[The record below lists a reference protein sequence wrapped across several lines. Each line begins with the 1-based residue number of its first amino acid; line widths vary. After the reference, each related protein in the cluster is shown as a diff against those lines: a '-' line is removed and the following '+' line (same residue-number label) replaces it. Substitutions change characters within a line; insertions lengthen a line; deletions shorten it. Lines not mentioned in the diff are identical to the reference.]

1 MTDAPPLPLQ
11 IWETLTPEAQ
21 AAVLALVGGLERQ
34 ITELAQ
40 QVQDLKARLDQN
52 STNSSRPPSSDP
64 IGVKRKPPAPPSRK
78 RRGGQKGHP
87 RRMRALVPPE
97 RVASVTDCKP
107 TECRRCKHPLS
118 GVDAEPRRH
127 QVAELPPIEP
137 EVHEYRLHRL
147 GCPHCKT
154 VTCGALPDGVPRT
167 SFGPR
172 LHAALSVLTGAYRLS
187 KRQVVQLGSDL
198 LGLTISVGMISKLE
212 RVTAEVLEQPV
223 AELAEA
229 VKSAEAANIDETGWR
244 EAHLKA
250 WLWVVVTS
258 VGVVFRIVRSRAGA
272 VAKDLLG
279 DEPKPIVISD
289 RFPGYEWI
297 KLKSRQVCWAHLRR
311 DFQAMID
318 RGGDGAEVGRQLLW
332 QSNKLFESWH
342 KVRDGT
348 IQRSTFLQT
357 VAWLRPMVRSSLE
370 RGSRCACAKTAATC
384 GELLRLWDCL
394 WTFTRVAGVE
404 PTNNA
409 AERALRHAVIWRR
422 ISGGTDSEAGS
433 RFAERMLSVVATC
446 RQRGVPVLRYL
457 SGCHE
462 ARLNGRLIPSLAL
475 AHLGPARAT
484 ADGMP
489 AAETRPMGFST
500 DYQAITERSR
510 LLGV

>member
-1 MTDAPPLPLQ
+1 MDRPASIPQHIWDSFSDDARA
-11 IWETLTPEAQ
+11 IVG
-21 AAVLALVGGLERQ
+21 AVIDGLERQ
-34 ITELAQ
+34 IIELGQ

-52 STNSSRPPSSDP
+52 STNSSKPPSTDP
-64 IGVKRKPPAPPSRK
+64 IGVKRKPPVPPSRK

-107 TECRRCKHPLS
+107 AECRRCRHPLS
-118 GVDAEPRRH
+118 GVDTVPRRH

-147 GCPHCKT
+147 CCPHCKT

-172 LHAALSVLTGAYRLS
+172 LHAALSILTGAYRLS

-212 RVTAEVLEQPV
+212 RITPEVLEQPV

-229 VKSAEAANIDETGWR
+229 VKLAEAANIDETGWR

-258 VGVVFRIVRSRAGA
+258 VGVVFRVARSRAGA
-272 VAKDLLG
+272 VAAELLG
-279 DEPKPIVISD
+279 EEPEPIIISD

-297 KLKSRQVCWAHLRR
+297 KLESRQVCWAHLRR

-318 RGGDGAEVGRQLLW
+318 RDGDGAEVGRQLLW
-332 QSNKLFESWH
+332 QSNKLFEYWH
-342 KVRDGT
+342 KVRDRT
-348 IQRSTFLQT
+348 IRRSTFLQYMT
-357 VAWLRPMVRSSLE
+357 WLRPMVRSSLE
-370 RGSRCACAKTAATC
+370 RGSQCACTKTAATC
-384 GELLRLWDCL
+384 GELLRLWECL
-394 WTFTRVAGVE
+394 WSFSRVEGVE

-422 ISGGTDSEAGS
+422 ISGGTASQGGS
-433 RFAERMLSVVATC
+433 RFVERMLSVVATC
-446 RQRGVPVLRYL
+446 RQQGRNALEYL
-457 SGCHE
+457 TRCHE
-462 ARLNGRLIPSLAL
+462 ARLRGVRPPQLLVAL
-475 AHLGPARAT
+475 ASSERA
-484 ADGMP
+484 A
-489 AAETRPMGFST
+489 
-500 DYQAITERSR
+500 
-510 LLGV
+510 

>member
-1 MTDAPPLPLQ
+1 
-11 IWETLTPEAQ
+11 
-21 AAVLALVGGLERQ
+21 
-34 ITELAQ
+34 
-40 QVQDLKARLDQN
+40 
-52 STNSSRPPSSDP
+52 
-64 IGVKRKPPAPPSRK
+64 
-78 RRGGQKGHP
+78 
-87 RRMRALVPPE
+87 MRALVPPE

-107 TECRRCKHPLS
+107 TECRRCGHPLR
-118 GVDAEPRRH
+118 GEDAEPRRH

-154 VTCGALPDGVPRT
+154 VTCGDLPDGVPRT

-198 LGLTISVGMISKLE
+198 LGLTISVGMIAKLE
-212 RVTAEVLEQPV
+212 RITAEVLEQPV
-223 AELAEA
+223 VELAER
-229 VKSAEAANIDETGWR
+229 VKTAEAANIDETGWR
-244 EAHLKA
+244 EGGRKA
-250 WLWVVVTS
+250 WLWVVVTA

-272 VAKDLLG
+272 VAADLLG
-279 DEPKPIVISD
+279 EEPKPIVISD

-297 KLKSRQVCWAHLRR
+297 TLQSRQVCWAHLRR

-318 RGGDGAEVGRQLLW
+318 RDGDGAEVGRQLLW

-348 IQRSTFLQT
+348 IRRSTFLQAM
-357 VAWLRPMVRSSLE
+357 AWLRPMVRLSLE
-370 RGSRCACAKTAATC
+370 RGSRCACTKTAATC

-394 WTFTRVAGVE
+394 WTFTRVEGVE

-433 RFAERMLSVVATC
+433 RFVERMLSAVATC
-446 RQRGVPVLRYL
+446 RQQKRDVLGYL
-457 SGCHE
+457 TQCHRAHLLGGE
-462 ARLNGRLIPSLAL
+462 GPSLLKPSGEAPAL
-475 AHLGPARAT
+475 AG
-484 ADGMP
+484 
-489 AAETRPMGFST
+489 
-500 DYQAITERSR
+500 
-510 LLGV
+510 

>member
-1 MTDAPPLPLQ
+1 MTDTPPLPPQ
-11 IWETLTPEAQ
+11 IWESLTPEAQ
-21 AAVLALVGGLERQ
+21 AAVLALVGRLEQR
-34 ITELAQ
+34 ITELTQ
-40 QVQDLKARLDQN
+40 QVQDMRARLDQN
-52 STNSSRPPSSDP
+52 STNSSKPPSTDP
-64 IGVKRKPPAPPSRK
+64 IGVKRKPPTSPSKR

-87 RRMRALVPPE
+87 RRMRALVPPD

-107 TECRRCKHPLS
+107 SECRRCGHALS
-118 GVDAEPRRH
+118 GEDSEPRRH

-147 GCPHCKT
+147 CCPQCQI
-154 VTCGALPDGVPRT
+154 VTSGTLPDGVPRT

-187 KRQVVQLGSDL
+187 KRQVSQLCSDL
-198 LGLTISVGMISKLE
+198 LGLTISVGMIAKLE
-212 RVTAEVLEQPV
+212 RITANVLERPV

-229 VKSAEAANIDETGWR
+229 VKTSEAANIDETSWR
-244 EAHLKA
+244 EANLKA

-258 VGVVFRIVRSRAGA
+258 AGIVFRIVRSRAGA
-272 VAKDLLG
+272 VARDLLG
-279 DEPKPIVISD
+279 EEPKPIVISD

-318 RGGDGAEVGRQLLW
+318 RNGDGAEVGRQLLW

-357 VAWLRPMVRSSLE
+357 VGWLRPMVRSSLE
-370 RGSRCACAKTAATC
+370 RGSRCVCAKTAATC

-422 ISGGTDSEAGS
+422 ISGGTDSEGGS
-433 RFAERMLSVVATC
+433 RFVERMLSVVATC
-446 RQRGVPVLRYL
+446 RQQRQSVLECLTR
-457 SGCHE
+457 CHR
-462 ARLNGRLIPSLAL
+462 ARLEDHPPPSLL
-475 AHLGPARAT
+475 PATSPVGAV
-484 ADGMP
+484 A
-489 AAETRPMGFST
+489 
-500 DYQAITERSR
+500 
-510 LLGV
+510 

>member
-1 MTDAPPLPLQ
+1 MDRPTSIPQHIWDGFSDDARA
-11 IWETLTPEAQ
+11 IVG
-21 AAVLALVGGLERQ
+21 AVIDGLERQ
-34 ITELAQ
+34 ITELKQ

-52 STNSSRPPSSDP
+52 STNSSRPPSTDP

-87 RRMRALVPPE
+87 RRMRALVPPG

-107 TECRRCKHPLS
+107 TQCRRCRHPLS

-147 GCPHCKT
+147 CCPHCKT
-154 VTCGALPDGVPRT
+154 ITCGALPGGVPRT

-187 KRQVVQLGSDL
+187 KRQVAQLCSDL
-198 LGLTISVGMISKLE
+198 LGLTISVGMIAKLE
-212 RVTAEVLEQPV
+212 RATADVLEQPV

-229 VKSAEAANIDETGWR
+229 VKAAEAANIDETGWR

-258 VGVVFRIVRSRAGA
+258 AGIVFRIARSRAGS
-272 VAKDLLG
+272 VAADLLG
-279 DEPKPIVISD
+279 GQPKPIVISD

-297 KLKSRQVCWAHLRR
+297 ELKSRQVCWAHLRR

-332 QSNKLFESWH
+332 QSNKLFEYWH
-342 KVRDGT
+342 KTRDGT
-348 IQRSTFLQT
+348 IQRSTFLQA
-357 VAWLRPMVRSSLE
+357 VGWLRPMVRSSLE
-370 RGSRCACAKTAATC
+370 RGSRCGCAKTATTC

-394 WTFTRVAGVE
+394 WTFTRIDGVE

-433 RFAERMLSVVATC
+433 RFVERMLSVVATC
-446 RQRGVPVLRYL
+446 RQHGVSVLDYL
-457 SGCHE
+457 TGCHR
-462 ARLNGRLIPSLAL
+462 AAL
-475 AHLGPARAT
+475 AGEMIGSLVSPGTVTAAPAPRSVG
-484 ADGMP
+484 GML
-489 AAETRPMGFST
+489 A
-500 DYQAITERSR
+500 
-510 LLGV
+510 

>member
-1 MTDAPPLPLQ
+1 MTGTPPLPPQ
-11 IWETLTPEAQ
+11 IWEMLTPEAQ
-21 AAVLALVGGLERQ
+21 AAVLALVGRLEQR

-52 STNSSRPPSSDP
+52 STNSSRPPSADP

-107 TECRRCKHPLS
+107 TQCRRCRHPLS
-118 GVDAEPRRH
+118 GVDVEPRRH

-147 GCPHCKT
+147 CCPHCKT
-154 VTCGALPDGVPRT
+154 ITCGALPDGVPRT

-187 KRQVVQLGSDL
+187 KRQVAQLCSDL
-198 LGLTISVGMISKLE
+198 LGLTISLGMIAKLE
-212 RVTAEVLEQPV
+212 RITADVLEQPV

-229 VKSAEAANIDETGWR
+229 VKTAGAANIDETGWR
-244 EAHLKA
+244 EARLKA

-258 VGVVFRIVRSRAGA
+258 AGVVFRIVRSRAGA
-272 VAKDLLG
+272 VAAGLLG
-279 DEPKPIVISD
+279 EEPKPIVISD

-297 KLKSRQVCWAHLRR
+297 ELKSRQVCWAHLRR

-318 RGGDGAEVGRQLLW
+318 RDAGGEDVGRQLLW

-357 VAWLRPMVRSSLE
+357 VAWLRPMVRSSLD

-422 ISGGTDSEAGS
+422 ISGGTDSELGS
-433 RFAERMLSVVATC
+433 RFVERMLSVLATR
-446 RQRGVPVLRYL
+446 RQQGRGVLDYL
-457 SGCHE
+457 TRCH
-462 ARLNGRLIPSLAL
+462 
-475 AHLGPARAT
+475 RA
-484 ADGMP
+484 
-489 AAETRPMGFST
+489 
-500 DYQAITERSR
+500 R
-510 LLGV
+510 LLGIEAPSLC